1 MVIRR
6 PTGIILSADQNP
18 EARELL
24 TRQLKKCGKVIEHQ
38 TFAAGEE
45 LINSYIEYSKV
56 GVKPIIICTSYKLAG
71 HMTGTD
77 LVSKLRH
84 ELDYD
89 RLIIAISGGGINI
102 WAEFLESDGDF
113 QFCEK
118 TEEKRAKK
126 FSKIVSGVI
135 GFSPE

>member
-1 MVIRR
+1 MIKR
-6 PTGIILSADQNP
+6 PIGIILSADQDSV
-18 EARELL
+18 ARKLL
-24 TRQLKKCGKVIEHQ
+24 SSQLKACGEIIEHH

-45 LINSYIEYSKV
+45 LINAYIKQGKV

-77 LVSKLRH
+77 LVSTLRN
-84 ELDYD
+84 ELGYD
-89 RLIIAISGGGINI
+89 RLIIAISGGSRNI

>member
-1 MVIRR
+1 MLIRR
-6 PTGIILSADQNP
+6 PTGIILSADKDP
-18 EARELL
+18 VARKLL
-24 TRQLKKCGKVIEHQ
+24 SSQLKVCGEIIEHH

-45 LINSYIEYSKV
+45 LINSYIEQGKV

-71 HMTGTD
+71 HMTGVD
-77 LVSKLRH
+77 LVSTLR
-84 ELDYD
+84 ESGYD
-89 RLIIAISGGGINI
+89 RLIIAISGGGKNI
-102 WAEFLESDGDF
+102 WAEFLEHDGDF

-118 TEEKRAKK
+118 TASDRAKR